1 MKLYN
6 LKLIA
11 FCKMFD
17 LEMREIMQHENL
29 ALAEARVKNPEF
41 SKWYDLIQLVQDV
54 VMQYE
59 NLDDKR
65 LKGVCDDLARVG
77 KQVNDILCKEQV
89 EYYPS
94 VLYFNMLQNCKF
106 SNLHSDNGAIDK
118 LKEFDLKSLYP
129 LIDKYNLRNNFKFLR
144 ASLLFKKRY
153 WENYE

>member
-1 MKLYN
+1 MFNNEMQDIMK
-6 LKLIA
+6 
-11 FCKMFD
+11 
-17 LEMREIMQHENL
+17 EENL
-29 ALAEARVKNPEF
+29 TLSEARGKTPEF
-41 SKWYDLIQLVQDV
+41 NKWYDLIQLVQDV
-54 VMQYE
+54 AIQYE
-59 NLDDKR
+59 NLDDRR

-106 SNLHSDNGAIDK
+106 SNLYSDNGAIDK